1 MMVISRTPFRVSL
14 VGGGSDLRAY
24 YARTRGAVM
33 SMAINRYMYVTVN
46 RRFDASIRVSY
57 SKTEIVDRVGDLQ
70 HDLIREA
77 MRRTKLTSGIE
88 ITTIADL
95 PAGIGLGSS
104 SSLAVGVL
112 NALYAFKGEWRSADE
127 LARDACE
134 LEIETLGRP
143 IGKQDQYIAAYGG
156 FQLVEFLPDER
167 VLTHPVVADHAVERR
182 LVGNLQ
188 LYYSGMER
196 DAGNVLK
203 DVRHRLTTE
212 ADTRSALDQIVA
224 KVESLRAALAAG
236 RPDRLGALLDE
247 SWTLKKQTSSSVS
260 NATLDRLYT
269 RARRAGAV
277 GGKVAGA
284 GGGGCLLLYVLP
296 SKQDAVRRTMLK
308 AGLREIAFDL
318 EPEGSRI
325 VHFHRGE
332 RRG

>member
-24 YARTRGAVM
+24 YSRTRGAVM
-33 SMAINRYMYVTVN
+33 TMAINRYMYVTVN

-156 FQLVEFLPDER
+156 VTSFDFHPDDS
-167 VLTHPVVADHAVERR
+167 VDARR
-182 LVGNLQ
+182 LGVSDDTLGDLEEHLLLFFTGYSRAASAMLADQDRRTVEADEKMLANLDHTKALGDEISEALLSGNTAAFGELMHEHWEAKRART
-188 LYYSGMER
+188 SGMS
-196 DAGNVLK
+196 N
-203 DVRHRLTTE
+203 
-212 ADTRSALDQIVA
+212 ADIDHHYETA
-224 KVESLRAALAAG
+224 RAA
-236 RPDRLGALLDE
+236 GAL
-247 SWTLKKQTSSSVS
+247 
-260 NATLDRLYT
+260 
-269 RARRAGAV
+269 
-277 GGKVAGA
+277 GGKVVGAGA
-284 GGGGCLLLYVLP
+284 GGFLLVYAP
-296 SKQDAVRRTMLK
+296 EPNRVRRAMRAEGLGELRFRFDHLGCTVLT
-308 AGLREIAFDL
+308 AG
-318 EPEGSRI
+318 
-325 VHFHRGE
+325 
-332 RRG
+332 